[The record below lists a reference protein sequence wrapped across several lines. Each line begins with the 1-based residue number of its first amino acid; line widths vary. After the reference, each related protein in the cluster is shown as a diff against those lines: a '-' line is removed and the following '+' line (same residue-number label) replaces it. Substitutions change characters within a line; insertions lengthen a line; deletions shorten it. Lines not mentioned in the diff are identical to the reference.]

1 MGLLDRFLEK
11 QLESAK
17 KEITKNVVSELSTH
31 VDESISKANSNQDPY
46 VTGAVGTLG
55 VQRYQFT
62 KDMINGGSMRKRKPG
77 SNITFETLRAF
88 SISHEVTRA
97 CINLRKRQI
106 TGLNYQIITA
116 ETDDKNTYDKD
127 IAVVDAFFKK
137 LGGRGIGYTR
147 FINKFVED
155 IMVLDAVAIEKQRA
169 RNKTLYNL
177 IPIDAATIRLRVDNS
192 GGTPEPPET
201 AYIQL
206 IRGEVTAEW
215 TDDEMIYEMMNPRND
230 TPYGLAPLESL
241 MIIVNSS
248 LKAGMY
254 NLGYLTDTNLPEGI
268 FTLPDNWQPQQIK
281 DFQEYFDALM
291 AGDETMSRRLKFM
304 PQGQYTPTVKP
315 NDMAFNEFNDWLMKV
330 TCALFEVTPIEIG
343 FNPKTGLGGVGYN
356 EQQGEIAENK
366 GILPLANLI
375 KGLFTDII
383 QKELGFTHL
392 AFDFPGLQSKDEK
405 AVAETNEILIRSGQR
420 SINELRT
427 DEGLD
432 IIEGLDKPFYAG
444 QITYLD
450 QESQDAKAASD
461 QAAADAKQTA
471 AENPVPVADPNVKG
485 DPKDPKEDTAVKFDN
500 ILTLRKRQ
508 IDELKTF
515 RKYAV
520 NRIKTDK
527 LIRPFVSTLLP
538 LEMVE
543 NLNKSITTTNDLV
556 EIRDLFNKSIN
567 ELEMLNVDDA
577 LEARNRILSL
587 V

>member
-11 QLESAK
+11 QLTSAK
-17 KEITKNVVSELSTH
+17 LDITKNIISELSTH
-31 VDESISKANSNQDPY
+31 IDGSISKASNQESY
-46 VTGAVGTLG
+46 AAGAVGTMG

-62 KDMINGGSMRKRKPG
+62 QDMVNGSSMRKKKPG

-106 TGLNYQIITA
+106 TGLDFQIVTA
-116 ETDDKNTYDKD
+116 DTDDTGAYDND

-147 FINKFVED
+147 FINKFIED

-177 IPIDAATIRLRVDNS
+177 IPIDAATIRLRVDHS
-192 GGTPEPPET
+192 GATPEPPET
-201 AYIQL
+201 AYVQL

-254 NLGYLTDTNLPEGI
+254 NLGYLTDTNLPEGMYSM
-268 FTLPDNWQPQQIK
+268 PDTWQPQQIK

-291 AGDETMSRRLKFM
+291 AGDETMTRRLKFM
-304 PQGQYTPTVKP
+304 PEGKYTPTSKP

-343 FNPKTGLGGVGYN
+343 FNPKTGLGGIGYN
-356 EQQGEIAENK
+356 EQQGEVAENK
-366 GILPLANLI
+366 GIYPMANLI
-375 KGLFTDII
+375 KSVFTDII
-383 QKELGFTHL
+383 QQELGFPHL
-392 AFDFPGLQSKDEK
+392 AFDFPGLQVKDEK
-405 AVAETNEILIRSGQR
+405 ATAETNAILIQSGQR

-427 DEGLD
+427 DAGLD
-432 IIEGLDKPFYAG
+432 PIDGLDKPFYAG

-450 QESQDAKAASD
+450 QESQDVKAAAS
-461 QAAADAKQTA
+461 QAIADVKQTA
-471 AENPVPVADPNVKG
+471 VEKPVANT
-485 DPKDPKEDTAVKFDN
+485 KEDAAVKFDN
-500 ILTLRKRQ
+500 ILTLRKQQ

-520 NRIKTDK
+520 NRIKADK
-527 LIRPFVSTLLP
+527 TIRPFVSKLLP
-538 LEMVE
+538 LEMVD
-543 NLNKSITTTNDLV
+543 NLNKSIMTTNNLPDV
-556 EIRDLFNKSIN
+556 RGSFNKSID
-567 ELEMLNVDDA
+567 ELEMLNVDNA
-577 LEARNRILSL
+577 LEARNRILNL